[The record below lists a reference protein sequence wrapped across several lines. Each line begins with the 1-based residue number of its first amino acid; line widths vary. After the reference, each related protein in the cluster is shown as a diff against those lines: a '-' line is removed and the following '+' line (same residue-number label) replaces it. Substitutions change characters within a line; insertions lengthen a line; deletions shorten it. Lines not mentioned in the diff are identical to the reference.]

1 MSSIKKISSEYQT
14 SDDNINRL
22 WENVK
27 WSSMGNF
34 LSIPTDC
41 PQRNE
46 RMGWAGD
53 ISVFSRTATYMTDA
67 AVMLRSY
74 LQAMRDV
81 QTPEGRF
88 QDIAPVGGGFGGL
101 LWGSAGITVPWECYQ
116 QYNDTTLIREHYA
129 AMKKYIEY
137 VKSHYIDSTTD
148 IIVQKRQWG
157 DLGDWLGLED
167 ERNDKSLLWECYY
180 IYDLELMQKMA
191 GILGFPDDAAY

>member
-1 MSSIKKISSEYQT
+1 
-14 SDDNINRL
+14 
-22 WENVK
+22 
-27 WSSMGNF
+27 
-34 LSIPTDC
+34 
-41 PQRNE
+41 
-46 RMGWAGD
+46 
-53 ISVFSRTATYMTDA
+53 MTDA

-88 QDIAPVGGGFGGL
+88 QDIAPIGGGFGGL

-191 GILGFPDDAAY
+191 GILGFPDDVAYYGNLHKERVELFNASYVNPSSGKTIASSFNKEQRASW